1 MVVDVVQVQAVEFKF
16 TKKMKT
22 KMRQKMTIFVQAM
35 EGFYFSKIYLDLF
48 SILFLKIEIENEI
61 KI

>member
-22 KMRQKMTIFVQAM
+22 KMRQKMTIFVQAIRVLFFKNLS
-35 EGFYFSKIYLDLF
+35 GFIFNFIFK
-48 SILFLKIEIENEI
+48 N
-61 KI
+61 